1 MAALREP
8 TVFTN
13 EWKCGD
19 TLKPK
24 SHAGKYVDNVQ
35 ACKVDGAARIPSPGN
50 AGRNQNYKF
59 FEKRDGF
66 DCDRLVNLH
75 KRQMDGHG
83 HMPAAVPEFNT
94 ITPVPGK
101 QAYARIAVGVYN
113 EMFFDQA
120 DKSGLMTAGAQHN
133 VIVLTVVLYALLTCP
148 GCQRPRWLDAGR
160 RAQSVREPNRN
171 AG

>member
-1 MAALREP
+1 MRETYDARETARSGLRVDMAAFREP
-8 TVFTN
+8 TVFSN

-24 SHAGKYVDNVQ
+24 TGAGKYVDNVQ
-35 ACKVDGAARIPSPGN
+35 ACKVDETRRYSSPGN
-50 AGRNQNYKF
+50 SGRGQNYKF

-75 KRQMDGHG
+75 KRQMEGHG

-101 QAYARIAVGVYN
+101 QAYARIAGGVYN

-133 VIVLTVVLYALLTCP
+133 VHALF
-148 GCQRPRWLDAGR
+148 
-160 RAQSVREPNRN
+160 
-171 AG
+171 

>member
-1 MAALREP
+1 MAGMLSHSGASSLIKVRETARSGLRIDMAAFREP
-8 TVFTN
+8 TVFSN

-19 TLKPK
+19 TLRPT
-24 SHAGKYVDNVQ
+24 SHAGKYVDSVQ
-35 ACKVDGAARIPSPGN
+35 ACKIQETKRYSGP
-50 AGRNQNYKF
+50 GRNQNYKF

-66 DCDRLVNLH
+66 DCDRLERLH

-83 HMPAAVPEFNT
+83 HMPASVPEFNT

-101 QAYARIAVGVYN
+101 QSYARIAGGVYN

-133 VIVLTVVLYALLTCP
+133 VRLLFFIGIC
-148 GCQRPRWLDAGR
+148 
-160 RAQSVREPNRN
+160 
-171 AG
+171 

>member
-1 MAALREP
+1 MAGTVAAPSASSLTIVRETARSGLRIDMAAFREP
-8 TVFTN
+8 TVFSN

-24 SHAGKYVDNVQ
+24 STAGKYVDEVQ
-35 ACKVDGAARIPSPGN
+35 ACNIHETKRYFGPGN
-50 AGRNQNYKF
+50 SGRNQNYKF

-66 DCDRLVNLH
+66 DCGRLERLH

-83 HMPAAVPEFNT
+83 HMPAAVPEYNK
-94 ITPVPGK
+94 ITLVPGK
-101 QAYARIAVGVYN
+101 QAYARIAGGVYN

-133 VIVLTVVLYALLTCP
+133 VGPLIST
-148 GCQRPRWLDAGR
+148 
-160 RAQSVREPNRN
+160 ENF
-171 AG
+171 

>member
-1 MAALREP
+1 MISTAGAAVGLGAFETDDLRETARSGLRVDMAAFREP
-8 TVFTN
+8 TVFSN

-24 SHAGKYVDNVQ
+24 TQAGKYVDNIQ
-35 ACKVDGAARIPSPGN
+35 ACKVDQPRRYSSPGN
-50 AGRNQNYKF
+50 SGRGQNYKF

-66 DCDRLVNLH
+66 DCDRVVNLH

-83 HMPAAVPEFNT
+83 HMPAAVPEFNR
-94 ITPVPGK
+94 ITPVAGK
-101 QAYARIAVGVYN
+101 QAYARIAGGVYN

-133 VIVLTVVLYALLTCP
+133 VRLLSP
-148 GCQRPRWLDAGR
+148 
-160 RAQSVREPNRN
+160 
-171 AG
+171 